1 MGQIPP
7 KRFST
12 QSPRERRRS
21 LRRAPS
27 WLGQRKQITSW
38 RACAWRGS
46 TKKTGEPHGIL
57 DDRHFPVSAS
67 AIFCL
72 TEKSCSTSSN
82 HETPRLHWAMA
93 SSLTSALRPGRVITR
108 FGCLGA
114 VFRVDQSWAAFV
126 IRDSRANHTPV
137 SIGQVNGQDTQ
148 VISGL
153 KEGDQVILH
162 PSDRIRDGGR
172 ISERPR

>member
-1 MGQIPP
+1 
-7 KRFST
+7 
-12 QSPRERRRS
+12 
-21 LRRAPS
+21 
-27 WLGQRKQITSW
+27 
-38 RACAWRGS
+38 
-46 TKKTGEPHGIL
+46 
-57 DDRHFPVSAS
+57 
-67 AIFCL
+67 
-72 TEKSCSTSSN
+72 
-82 HETPRLHWAMA
+82 MA

>member
-1 MGQIPP
+1 
-7 KRFST
+7 
-12 QSPRERRRS
+12 
-21 LRRAPS
+21 
-27 WLGQRKQITSW
+27 
-38 RACAWRGS
+38 
-46 TKKTGEPHGIL
+46 
-57 DDRHFPVSAS
+57 
-67 AIFCL
+67 
-72 TEKSCSTSSN
+72 
-82 HETPRLHWAMA
+82 
-93 SSLTSALRPGRVITR
+93 
-108 FGCLGA
+108 